1 MTASAPGGAAPA
13 VETWTERAKPGANG
27 LATVLI
33 GQRVGNTRYFDAA
46 GFNGRTVGLDERRKA
61 ASR

>member
-1 MTASAPGGAAPA
+1 MDEAFPGGGSPA
-13 VETWTERAKPGANG
+13 VETWTERAKPGAGG
-27 LATVLI
+27 LTTVLA

-46 GFNGRTVGLDERRKA
+46 GFDGRTVGLNAPKKA